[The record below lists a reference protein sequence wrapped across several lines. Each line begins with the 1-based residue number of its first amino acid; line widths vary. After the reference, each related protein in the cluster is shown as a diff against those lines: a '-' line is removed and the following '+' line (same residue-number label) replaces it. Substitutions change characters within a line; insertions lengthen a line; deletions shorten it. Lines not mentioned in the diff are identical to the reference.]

1 MPITDLETLLL
12 PVVEIGDLG
21 KEHVKD
27 MYYTKKGD
35 TRLALYPVLSLRKSF
50 QEMYAGDSEYVR
62 RIFYLASRLNQ
73 DIIVNHANKILPLR
87 EVKAYFENES
97 KQKVNTNLW

>member
-12 PVVEIGDLG
+12 PVVEIGNLG

-35 TRLALYPVLSLRKSF
+35 TRLTLYPVLSLRKSF
-50 QEMYAGDSEYVR
+50 QELYAGDSEYAR
-62 RIFYLASRLNQ
+62 RIFYLASS
-73 DIIVNHANKILPLR
+73 LPRNLVAQHTSFVLKLKDTPEYIKR
-87 EVKAYFENES
+87 DPK
-97 KQKVNTNLW
+97 KQFLK